1 MLTYL
6 SLSGTAVLR
15 FGGKLCGSRAR
26 AFGEELAE
34 LRQRGINTAIVDLR
48 ECRSL
53 DSLGIRALVEAG
65 AGLDL
70 RIVVDAAAC
79 AAVTQ
84 GLEALAGEEPAIAV
98 YTEPTSALAPLPF
111 ASAKGPIRHARGVSG
126 GDRAR
131 LKGA

>member
-84 GLEALAGEEPAIAV
+84 GLEALAGPSLCVRKGIHPARPGRAGRRPGPAQGRL
-98 YTEPTSALAPLPF
+98 TGATNSRT
-111 ASAKGPIRHARGVSG
+111 AS
-126 GDRAR
+126 
-131 LKGA
+131 